1 MNYYNEAF
9 VIADAL
15 AAEGLVTESK
25 AIRDAIESSSTATE
39 ILMRLRWQMQQ
50 IHAAKKSLLLHSR
63 RRIESLIAAL
73 DRELSG

>member
-9 VIADAL
+9 GIADAL

-50 IHAAKKSLLLHSR
+50 VEAAKKTVRLDTR
-63 RRIESLIAAL
+63 RRIDSLTAAL

>member
-9 VIADAL
+9 AIADAL

-25 AIRDAIESSSTATE
+25 AIRDAIELSSTATE
-39 ILMRLRWQMQQ
+39 ILMRLRWQLQQ
-50 IHAAKKSLLLHSR
+50 IDAAKMPDTR
-63 RRIESLIAAL
+63 RRIESLTGAL

>member
-1 MNYYNEAF
+1 MNYYDEAF
-9 VIADAL
+9 AIADAL
-15 AAEGLVTESK
+15 AAAGLVSESK

-50 IHAAKKSLLLHSR
+50 IHAAKKSLFLDTP
-63 RRIESLIAAL
+63 RRIESLISAL

>member
-1 MNYYNEAF
+1 MNYYNDAF
-9 VIADAL
+9 GIADAL

-50 IHAAKKSLLLHSR
+50 IHAAKNSISLDTR

-73 DRELSG
+73 DRELSA

>member
-1 MNYYNEAF
+1 MNYYDEAYA
-9 VIADAL
+9 IADAL
-15 AAEGLVTESK
+15 AATGLVTESK

-50 IHAAKKSLLLHSR
+50 IHAAKKSLLLDTG
-63 RRIESLIAAL
+63 RRIESLISAL